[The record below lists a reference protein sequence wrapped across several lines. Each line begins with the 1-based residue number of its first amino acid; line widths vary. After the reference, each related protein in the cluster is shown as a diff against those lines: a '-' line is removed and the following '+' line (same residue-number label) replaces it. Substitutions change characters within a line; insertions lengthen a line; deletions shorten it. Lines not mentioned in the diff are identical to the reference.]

1 MHQRINTLLRS
12 QTIFL
17 NYKGA
22 CHLLY
27 RLFSRYHLF
36 SIFFNPRYV
45 KKSSCINFRYLFLHN
60 LFSKIRL
67 FFFKAVGIHFNVL
80 IQNQLDINN
89 IKTQKKYKESSLD
102 RQTDEQT
109 DRLTHKQMDIQ
120 QRYTDRYIQTYALIV
135 MQTDKQAGRQAC

>member
-1 MHQRINTLLRS
+1 MHQRINTLLRR

-45 KKSSCINFRYLFLHN
+45 KKVVVLILDICFYII
-60 LFSKIRL
+60 FSQRL
-67 FFFKAVGIHFNVL
+67 DCFFFKAVGIHFNVL

-120 QRYTDRYIQTYALIV
+120 QRYTDRYIQTYALIF
-135 MQTDKQAGRQAC
+135 MQTDKHAGRQAC

>member
-1 MHQRINTLLRS
+1 MHQRINTLLRR

-45 KKSSCINFRYLFLHN
+45 KKVVVLILDICFYII
-60 LFSKIRL
+60 FSQRL
-67 FFFKAVGIHFNVL
+67 DCFFFKAVGIHFNVL

-102 RQTDEQT
+102 RQTDEQA